1 MARVTAAT
9 RAECLQ
15 ATEEGATLAE
25 LAERHGVN
33 KSTVYRWV
41 LKAKKE
47 RRKPRA
53 TPEPQVIEVE
63 PVRQPPALVEP
74 EEQALEEAP
83 PEEVAPRL
91 VAMALGSLQNLRTIE
106 QRHGDPAD
114 PEMYDPRV
122 SAGASDCILKH
133 LGKSGAW
140 QQLSSQDED
149 LQMGLLMDCELQA
162 WQLLAERMVALSEA
176 AAARS
181 RQPAKMPEDEVQAW
195 RALLANLAGTLALRA
210 QGG

>member
-1 MARVTAAT
+1 VARVTAAT

-106 QRHGDPAD
+106 QRHGDPTD

-181 RQPAKMPEDEVQAW
+181 RQPAKMPEEEAQAW
-195 RALLANLAGTLALRA
+195 RALLANLAGTLALSA

>member
-9 RAECLQ
+9 RAACLQ

-33 KSTVYRWV
+33 KSTVHRWV

-53 TPEPQVIEVE
+53 TPEPQVLEVRPE
-63 PVRQPPALVEP
+63 PQPPARVEP
-74 EEQALEEAP
+74 EVQPLEEAP

-91 VAMALGSLQNLRTIE
+91 VAMALGSLRNLRTIE

-140 QQLSSQDED
+140 QQLSSQEGD

-210 QGG
+210 QGE